1 MKIFEH
7 GESCPICAGVCDGD
21 GLEKWQELAACAL
34 SGLYTA
40 VETWRRTPV
49 NSVLRHG
56 YLEGLT
62 VLHNYLAEH
71 AESLDP
77 VRFRITLDADGNP
90 VDGGGEGWDG

>member
-1 MKIFEH
+1 MKIFDH
-7 GESCPICAGVCDGD
+7 GEHCPICAGVCESG

-40 VETWRRTPV
+40 VETWRKTPA

-62 VLHNYLAEH
+62 VLHNALAEH
-71 AESLDP
+71 AEALDP
-77 VRFRITLDADGNP
+77 DRFRITTGADGNP
-90 VDGGGEGWDG
+90 VEDGEEDDDE